1 MNIVSILS
9 KELFLS
15 PVHVQNVVD
24 LLDDGKTVPFIA
36 RYRKELTGS
45 MDDQTLRVLAEKL
58 ERLRSMEK
66 RRAEILR
73 LIDEQGALTDELRHR
88 IEAAATMT
96 ELEDLYLPYKAKR
109 KTRASIA
116 AERGLSPLADALMEG
131 LPATTRFSDII
142 AIRTRPLPAPNKNN
156 AAERAELARLK
167 QKYRIRLTEDER
179 ENGFQKGLA
188 KMAQCLI
195 AMAQEGENNG

>member
-1 MNIVSILS
+1 MNIISILS

-96 ELEDLYLPYKAKR
+96 DLEDLYLPYKA
-109 KTRASIA
+109 
-116 AERGLSPLADALMEG
+116 
-131 LPATTRFSDII
+131 
-142 AIRTRPLPAPNKNN
+142 
-156 AAERAELARLK
+156 
-167 QKYRIRLTEDER
+167 
-179 ENGFQKGLA
+179 
-188 KMAQCLI
+188 
-195 AMAQEGENNG
+195 

>member
-1 MNIVSILS
+1 MART
-9 KELFLS
+9 F
-15 PVHVQNVVD
+15 D
-24 LLDDGKTVPFIA
+24 LIDAPPMTMEYKGKTYQLCPWF
-36 RYRKELTGS
+36 
-45 MDDQTLRVLAEKL
+45 DNVLL
-58 ERLRSMEK
+58 MLRSLDGLDGADRMEIMCDFLVNGDHPHYDPDFFAALADIFFQK
-66 RRAEILR
+66 AESDGSPRAMDFEQDAALIYAAFRQIYGIDLHAEI
-73 LIDEQGALTDELRHR
+73 GKMHWNTFC
-88 IEAAATMT
+88 
-96 ELEDLYLPYKAKR
+96 
-109 KTRASIA
+109 
-116 AERGLSPLADALMEG
+116 ALMEG

-142 AIRTRPLPAPNKNN
+142 SIRTRPLPAPNKNN

>member
-9 KELFLS
+9 KELSLS

-116 AERGLSPLADALMEG
+116 AERGLSPLAAGGAAARRFAFEFCRALSLRG
-131 LPATTRFSDII
+131 KGRRFH
-142 AIRTRPLPAPNKNN
+142 
-156 AAERAELARLK
+156 
-167 QKYRIRLTEDER
+167 
-179 ENGFQKGLA
+179 
-188 KMAQCLI
+188 
-195 AMAQEGENNG
+195 

>member
-1 MNIVSILS
+1 MNIISILS

-116 AERGLSPLADALMEG
+116 AERGLSPLADALLEG
-131 LPATTRFSDII
+131 LPRGVSLSNFAARAFSPRKR
-142 AIRTRPLPAPNKNN
+142 ASLPL
-156 AAERAELARLK
+156 RMR
-167 QKYRIRLTEDER
+167 
-179 ENGFQKGLA
+179 
-188 KMAQCLI
+188 
-195 AMAQEGENNG
+195 